1 MTALTSGAEPHKTP
15 SATNHQHHH
24 HTTTNGNIYR
34 GDANQQD
41 TQSTCEMILSGS
53 SSDTMSTPK
62 LLSLTM
68 IAVTCLMG
76 FFLLA
81 AVYIQTNNRCV
92 CAYGGASGS
101 SMSAESQNAPYFEPL
116 KALSSEETSKEIRN
130 LPLRIRMHGDARDLM
145 SSGSNGGRVSCEITR
160 KTASQV
166 IASEPK
172 ELNTP
177 FGNITTDPKLM
188 HLTGEKLFFTCYN
201 GEKPKPVVLI
211 ARPRIFAIFHRPG
224 LTDSSTNSSDS
235 SDESSS
241 SNNLSDT
248 SSKDQSEYDNKSLEE
263 NKQPLPVLNG
273 SSVAADGAETI
284 RRNKRN
290 AAAAAAPA
298 MDCMCKCP
306 AN

>member
-1 MTALTSGAEPHKTP
+1 MTALTSGGEPHKT
-15 SATNHQHHH
+15 S
-24 HTTTNGNIYR
+24 TTYR

-41 TQSTCEMILSGS
+41 TQSTCEMILSGP
-53 SSDTMSTPK
+53 SDTMTTPK

-81 AVYIQTNNRCV
+81 AVYIQTSNRCI
-92 CAYGGASGS
+92 CAYGGPMS
-101 SMSAESQNAPYFEPL
+101 SESQNSPYFEPL
-116 KALSSEETSKEIRN
+116 KALSSEETSKEMRN

-177 FGNITTDPKLM
+177 FGNITSDPKLM

-224 LTDSSTNSSDS
+224 LTDTNSTET
-235 SDESSS
+235 DESSS
-241 SNNLSDT
+241 SEASN
-248 SSKDQSEYDNKSLEE
+248 SSKDQSDDKSSADV
-263 NKQPLPVLNG
+263 PALPVPNG
-273 SSVAADGAETI
+273 SADRTDVPPSAETI
-284 RRNKRN
+284 RRNKRD
-290 AAAAAAPA
+290 AQLGAPA
-298 MDCMCKCP
+298 IDCMCKCP
-306 AN
+306 SN

>member
-1 MTALTSGAEPHKTP
+1 MTALTSGGEPHKTL
-15 SATNHQHHH
+15 
-24 HTTTNGNIYR
+24 TTYQ

-41 TQSTCEMILSGS
+41 TQSTCEMILSG

-92 CAYGGASGS
+92 CAYSSGGP
-101 SMSAESQNAPYFEPL
+101 MSAESQNSPYFEPL
-116 KALSSEETSKEIRN
+116 KALSSDETSKEIRH
-130 LPLRIRMHGDARDLM
+130 LPLRIRMHGDARDFM

-172 ELNTP
+172 QLNTP

-188 HLTGEKLFFTCYN
+188 HLTGEKVYFSCSN
-201 GEKPKPVVLI
+201 GDKPKPVVLI

-224 LTDSSTNSSDS
+224 ATDSNTTET
-235 SDESSS
+235 DESSNS
-241 SNNLSDT
+241 EGSNF
-248 SSKDQSEYDNKSLEE
+248 SKDQSEENNKSFAE
-263 NKQPLPVLNG
+263 QPALPVSNA
-273 SSVAADGAETI
+273 SADRTEDVQPTAETI

-290 AAAAAAPA
+290 VAAASPA
-298 MDCMCKCP
+298 MDCLCKCP
-306 AN
+306 TN